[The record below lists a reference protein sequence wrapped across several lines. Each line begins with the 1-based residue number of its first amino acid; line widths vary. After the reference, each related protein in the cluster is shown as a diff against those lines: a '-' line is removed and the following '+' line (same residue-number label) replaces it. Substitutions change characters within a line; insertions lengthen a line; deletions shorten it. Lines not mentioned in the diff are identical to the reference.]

1 MNYAG
6 KDNGTAVLRLSGRFD
21 FSAFRPFRELYEPL
35 LSDSDVSVI
44 ELNFAAVEYVDSAA
58 LGMLLM
64 LRDKGEKLGKK
75 VVLSGCGGNVQQLL
89 EVANFQQLFEI
100 A

>member
-6 KDNGTAVLRLSGRFD
+6 KENGTAVLRLSGRFD
-21 FSAFRPFRELYEPL
+21 FSVFRSFRELYEPL
-35 LSDSDVSVI
+35 LGDSDINVI
-44 ELNFAAVEYVDSAA
+44 QLNFAAVEYVDSAA

-75 VVLSGCGGNVQQLL
+75 VVLSECGGNVQQLL
-89 EVANFQQLFEI
+89 EVANFQQLFDI
-100 A
+100 V

>member
-6 KDNGTAVLRLSGRFD
+6 KENGTAVLRLSGRFD
-21 FSAFRPFRELYEPL
+21 FSTFRSFRELYEPL
-35 LSDSDVSVI
+35 LTDTEVRVI
-44 ELNFAAVEYVDSAA
+44 ELNFGAVEYVDSAA

-75 VVLSGCGGNVQQLL
+75 VVLRDCSSNVRQLF

-100 A
+100 V